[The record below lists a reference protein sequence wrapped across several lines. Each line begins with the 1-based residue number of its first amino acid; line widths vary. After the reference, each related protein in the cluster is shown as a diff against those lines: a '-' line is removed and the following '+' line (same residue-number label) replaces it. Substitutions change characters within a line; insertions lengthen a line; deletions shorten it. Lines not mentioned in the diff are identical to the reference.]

1 MERVIKVAIIEDEIP
16 AARLL
21 KGMLSEL
28 RPDWEIVSLPGSVE
42 ESVAWFAT
50 HPHPDLLFLD
60 IQLIDGLS
68 FSFIEQARPEGMIIF
83 TTAYDEYAVQA
94 FTVNSVDY
102 LLKPISK
109 ERLEQALEKFERWVS
124 RGERREEMVSLESL
138 ERIFRQAS
146 PGQKRYRTRFLIEN
160 DNRSF
165 ALQVD
170 EIAYFYSESKLT
182 FARTWDGKEH
192 VIDFSLDKL
201 AAQLDPD
208 RFFRLNRQV
217 LACVDSI
224 VKLESY
230 FLGKMVVRLKPP
242 FKERIVVSREKVSLL
257 KEWLDY

>member
-1 MERVIKVAIIEDEIP
+1 MAEIEYNPRNAILFTQNLSDAYRYI
-16 AARLL
+16 L
-21 KGMLSEL
+21 KS
-28 RPDWEIVSLPGSVE
+28 
-42 ESVAWFAT
+42 
-50 HPHPDLLFLD
+50 
-60 IQLIDGLS
+60 Q
-68 FSFIEQARPEGMIIF
+68 QEGVV
-83 TTAYDEYAVQA
+83 T
-94 FTVNSVDY
+94 
-102 LLKPISK
+102 
-109 ERLEQALEKFERWVS
+109 W
-124 RGERREEMVSLESL
+124 REEVVSLEEL
-138 ERIFRQAS
+138 ERVFRQAS
-146 PGQKRYRTRFLIEN
+146 PGQKRYRSRFLIEN

-170 EIAYFYSESKLT
+170 EIAYFYSENKLT
-182 FARTWDGKEH
+182 FARTWSGKEH

-201 AAQLDPD
+201 ATQLDPD

>member
-1 MERVIKVAIIEDEIP
+1 MFWAKQAN
-16 AARLL
+16 
-21 KGMLSEL
+21 
-28 RPDWEIVSLPGSVE
+28 
-42 ESVAWFAT
+42 FAT
-50 HPHPDLLFLD
+50 LVVEIEYNPRNAILFT
-60 IQLIDGLS
+60 QNLS
-68 FSFIEQARPEGMIIF
+68 DAYRYILKSQQEGVV
-83 TTAYDEYAVQA
+83 T
-94 FTVNSVDY
+94 
-102 LLKPISK
+102 
-109 ERLEQALEKFERWVS
+109 W
-124 RGERREEMVSLESL
+124 REEMVSLESL

-146 PGQKRYRTRFLIEN
+146 PAQKRYRTRFLIEN

-182 FARTWDGKEH
+182 FARTWSGKEH